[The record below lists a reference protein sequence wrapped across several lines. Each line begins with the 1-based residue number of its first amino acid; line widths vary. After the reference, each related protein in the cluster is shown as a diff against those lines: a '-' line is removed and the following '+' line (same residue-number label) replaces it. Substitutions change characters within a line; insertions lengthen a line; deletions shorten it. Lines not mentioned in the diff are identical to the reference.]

1 MASSAS
7 QTDKRLSTYLVVW
20 VAPEQGEIDHLVL
33 APDADQARRISAG
46 ELRKAVGSEFS
57 SWRLRAAS

>member
-1 MASSAS
+1 MVSPAS
-7 QTDKRLSTYLVVW
+7 QADERLSTYLVVW
-20 VAPEQGEIDHLVL
+20 VAPEEGEIDHLVL
-33 APDADQARRISAG
+33 APDVQEARRISED